1 MADPTSTPPDPDDHD
16 ERDRTG
22 SSTERSTPP
31 RAAELIT
38 AAVYEAERETGVHEE
53 TEAEVRR
60 SLALRMTR
68 MIGGFVLIGIGASL
82 LVLPGPG
89 WIMILIGLSLLP
101 FAWAERT
108 IQAIRRR
115 VPGVPEDGAIP
126 PRTWVMI
133 GVVTVGAIVISFL
146 FGSRIGD
153 WISGTWESVFG

>member
-1 MADPTSTPPDPDDHD
+1 MDH
-16 ERDRTG
+16 RT
-22 SSTERSTPP
+22 RP

-38 AAVYEAERETGVHEE
+38 AAVYEAERGTGVHEE

-101 FAWAERT
+101 FSWAERT

-115 VPGVPEDGAIP
+115 VPGIPEDGTIP
-126 PRTWVMI
+126 TRTWVLI

-153 WISGTWESVFG
+153 WISGAWESVFG

>member
-1 MADPTSTPPDPDDHD
+1 MDH
-16 ERDRTG
+16 RT
-22 SSTERSTPP
+22 RP
-31 RAAELIT
+31 RTAELIT

-153 WISGTWESVFG
+153 WISGTWESVFD

>member
-1 MADPTSTPPDPDDHD
+1 MDH
-16 ERDRTG
+16 RT
-22 SSTERSTPP
+22 RP
-31 RAAELIT
+31 RTAELIT

-53 TEAEVRR
+53 TEAEVRH

-82 LVLPGPG
+82 IVLPGPG
-89 WIMILIGLSLLP
+89 WLVILIGLSLLP

-108 IQAIRRR
+108 ILAIRRR
-115 VPGVPEDGAIP
+115 VPGVPEDGTIP
-126 PRTWVMI
+126 TRTWVVI

>member
-1 MADPTSTPPDPDDHD
+1 MDH
-16 ERDRTG
+16 RT
-22 SSTERSTPP
+22 RP

-38 AAVYEAERETGVHEE
+38 AAVYEAERGTGVHEE

-108 IQAIRRR
+108 ILAIRRR
-115 VPGVPEDGAIP
+115 VPGVPEDGTIP
-126 PRTWVMI
+126 TRTWVVI

>member
-1 MADPTSTPPDPDDHD
+1 MDH
-16 ERDRTG
+16 RT
-22 SSTERSTPP
+22 RP

-38 AAVYEAERETGVHEE
+38 AAVYEAERGTGVHEE

>member
-1 MADPTSTPPDPDDHD
+1 MADPTPTPPDPDD
-16 ERDRTG
+16 RDGTEPRMDHRT
-22 SSTERSTPP
+22 RP

-38 AAVYEAERETGVHEE
+38 AAVYEAERGTGVHEE